1 VRTRGMRRAPDVG
14 GDSTR
19 LHEVPSMIPF
29 GET

>member
-1 VRTRGMRRAPDVG
+1 MRRAPDVG